1 MVQEKYW
8 FLKEINLK
16 KIYFCYL
23 LFLNLFISATPIEE
37 INIFFTND
45 LTFVQTSLNK
55 IDNSFDK
62 SEGSYKKSPDKIR
75 IDIESPFK
83 EIYFIDNDGI
93 EVHDLEFN
101 QIKNIPIEQ
110 VNQNFF
116 IDFILNG
123 FLDSS
128 KIENLNNKS
137 FVVVEDEKKFYFEF
151 IDENTLQ
158 IKFKD
163 NMNIDNLIKF
173 FKKHDN

>member
-1 MVQEKYW
+1 M
-8 FLKEINLK
+8 K

-83 EIYFIDNDGI
+83 EIYFIDSDGI

-128 KIENLNNKS
+128 KIENLN
-137 FVVVEDEKKFYFEF
+137 Y
-151 IDENTLQ
+151 
-158 IKFKD
+158 
-163 NMNIDNLIKF
+163 
-173 FKKHDN
+173 